1 MNLNHEKIVVEPKPE
16 SVLTALVKESQHA
29 AGDLV
34 EKVGRVFEK
43 AGFKKIGTLV
53 EEVGDKIQR
62 EAD

>member
-1 MNLNHEKIVVEPKPE
+1 MNLNHEKIEVESKPE
-16 SVLTALVKESQHA
+16 SAMTALVKETQHA

-43 AGFKKIGTLV
+43 AGFKKIGALV
-53 EEVGDKIQR
+53 EEAGDKIQR